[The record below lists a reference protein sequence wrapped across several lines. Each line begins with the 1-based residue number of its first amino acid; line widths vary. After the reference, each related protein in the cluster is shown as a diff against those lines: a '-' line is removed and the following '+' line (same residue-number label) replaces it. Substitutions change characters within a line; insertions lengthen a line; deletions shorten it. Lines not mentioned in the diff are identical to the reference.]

1 MTASQETYETH
12 PNRLRCGQPSPIRR
26 RPVLMEGA
34 MRTQHTQQLS
44 TLEKAG
50 FGAGDMAL
58 NVVISS
64 MMLIIT
70 FFYTDIYGIR
80 TADLAALFVA
90 VKVIG
95 AVADLAMGQVTDA
108 VLTRWGR
115 YRPWLLLLAVPYGLS
130 VFLVFTTPDWSYDA
144 KLLWAYSTYILM
156 TLMTAGVGIPYISL
170 ISGLTSNPQERLS
183 ANGYRLFFAKIG
195 AFMVTIIVPLLA
207 SWWDAGNPA
216 TGYQAAMAVM
226 AAMGVL
232 LFLLC
237 FFTTTERVIHKV
249 EKQPLIEQ
257 VRVLMQNDQ
266 WLILCAVCLTGTIGY
281 VIRGSVAIYYAKY
294 YLGGSTATVSAFL
307 STGVAAA
314 ILAMVVSTWTTKF
327 YCKVKLFR
335 NSQILVAVISLMIYF
350 LVQPGDFVLAFV
362 LYFILSLVVDLHAP
376 VFWSAIAETI
386 DYGQVKTG
394 KRVSGFAFGGIS
406 VCQKAGMAIAG
417 GMVGILLDYFHY
429 QPNQEQSALALQGIA
444 LMLSVIPGF
453 FHFLMGVLMFKY
465 RISDQYYDSVK
476 ADMAT
481 RGYAAG

>member
-1 MTASQETYETH
+1 
-12 PNRLRCGQPSPIRR
+12 
-26 RPVLMEGA
+26 
-34 MRTQHTQQLS
+34 MRTHKLS

-70 FFYTDIYGIR
+70 FFYTDIYGIH

-90 VKVIG
+90 VKVVG

-108 VLTRWGR
+108 VLTGWGR
-115 YRPWLLLLAVPYGLS
+115 YRPWLLLLSVPYGLS

-144 KLLWAYSTYILM
+144 KLIWAYSTYILM

-170 ISGLTSNPQERLS
+170 ISGLTSDPQERLS

-195 AFMVTIIVPLLA
+195 AFMVTIIVPMLA
-207 SWWDAGNPA
+207 SWWDPKNPA
-216 TGYQAAMAVM
+216 AGYQVAMAVM

-237 FFTTTERVIHKV
+237 FFTTTERVVHKV
-249 EKQPLIEQ
+249 DKQPLIDQ
-257 VRVLMQNDQ
+257 VRVLMRNDQ
-266 WLILCAVCLTGTIGY
+266 WLILCAVCVTGTIGY

-294 YLGGSTATVSAFL
+294 YLGGDTAIVSAFL

-335 NSQILVAVISLMIYF
+335 NTQILVALISLMIYF
-350 LVQPGDFVLAFV
+350 LVQPGDIVLAFV

-406 VCQKAGMAIAG
+406 VCQKVGMAIAG
-417 GMVGILLDYFHY
+417 GMVGILLDYFQY
-429 QPNQEQSALALQGIA
+429 QPNQAQSTLALQGIA

-465 RISDQYYDSVK
+465 RISDAYYDTVK
-476 ADMAT
+476 ADMRTA
-481 RGYAAG
+481 GYVAG

>member
-1 MTASQETYETH
+1 M
-12 PNRLRCGQPSPIRR
+12 N
-26 RPVLMEGA
+26 V
-34 MRTQHTQQLS
+34 HTQKLS
-44 TLEKAG
+44 TLEKVG

-70 FFYTDIYGIR
+70 FFYTDIYGLR

-90 VKVIG
+90 VKVVG
-95 AVADLAMGQVTDA
+95 AVADLAMGQVNDA

-115 YRPWLLLLAVPYGLS
+115 YRPWLLLLALPYGLS
-130 VFLVFTTPDWSYDA
+130 VFLVFTTPDWGYDA
-144 KLLWAYSTYILM
+144 KLVWAYASYILM

-170 ISGLTSNPQERLS
+170 ISGLTSDSQQRLS
-183 ANGYRLFFAKIG
+183 ANGYRLFFAKVG
-195 AFMVTIIVPLLA
+195 AFMVTIVVPLLA
-207 SWWDAGNPA
+207 NEWGGADPA
-216 TGYQAAMAVM
+216 AGYQAAMAVM
-226 AAMGVL
+226 AAVGVA
-232 LFLLC
+232 LFAFC
-237 FFTTTERVIHKV
+237 FFTTTERVVHKV
-249 EKQPLIEQ
+249 EKQPLTEQ

-266 WLILCAVCLTGTIGY
+266 WLILCAVCVTGTIGY

-294 YLGGSTATVSAFL
+294 YLHGDTATVSAFL

-335 NSQILVAVISLMIYF
+335 NSQIMVAVLSLMLYF
-350 LVQPGDFVLAFV
+350 LVQPGDMVLAFA
-362 LYFILSLVVDLHAP
+362 LYFLLSLVVDLHAP

-417 GMVGILLDYFHY
+417 GLVGVLLDVFQY
-429 QPNQEQSALALQGIA
+429 QPNQAQSALALQGIA

-453 FHFLMGVLMFKY
+453 FHFLMGLLMFKY
-465 RISDQYYDSVK
+465 RISDDYYSTVK
-476 ADMAT
+476 EDMRAQ
-481 RGYAAG
+481 GYATT

>member
-1 MTASQETYETH
+1 M
-12 PNRLRCGQPSPIRR
+12 
-26 RPVLMEGA
+26 
-34 MRTQHTQQLS
+34 HTQKLS
-44 TLEKAG
+44 TLEKVG

-70 FFYTDIYGIR
+70 FFYTDLYGRR

-90 VKVIG
+90 VKVVG
-95 AVADLAMGQVTDA
+95 ALADLAMGQVNDA

-115 YRPWLLLLAVPYGLS
+115 YRPWLLLLALPYGLS
-130 VFLVFTTPDWSYDA
+130 VFLVFSTPDWGYDA
-144 KLLWAYSTYILM
+144 KLVWAYASYILM

-170 ISGLTSNPQERLS
+170 ISGLTSDPQQRLS
-183 ANGYRLFFAKIG
+183 ANGYRLFFAKVG
-195 AFMVTIIVPLLA
+195 AFMVTIVVPILA
-207 SWWDAGNPA
+207 DAWGGANSA
-216 TGYQAAMAVM
+216 AGYQAAMALM
-226 AAMGVL
+226 AAVGVL
-232 LFLLC
+232 LFAFC
-237 FFTTTERVIHKV
+237 FFTTTERVVHKV
-249 EKQPLIEQ
+249 EKQPLTEQ
-257 VRVLMQNDQ
+257 VRLLLKNDQ
-266 WLILCAVCLTGTIGY
+266 WLILCAVCVTGTIGY

-294 YLGGSTATVSAFL
+294 YLNGDTATVSAFL

-335 NSQILVAVISLMIYF
+335 NSQIMVAVLSLMLYF
-350 LVQPGDFVLAFV
+350 MVQPGDMALAFA
-362 LYFILSLVVDLHAP
+362 LYFLLSLVVDLHAP

-417 GMVGILLDYFHY
+417 GLVGVLLDVFEY
-429 QPNQEQSALALQGIA
+429 QPNQAQSALALQGIA

-453 FHFLMGVLMFKY
+453 FHFLMGLLMFKY
-465 RISDQYYDSVK
+465 RISDDYYSSVK
-476 ADMAT
+476 EDMRAQ
-481 RGYAAG
+481 GYATT

>member
-1 MTASQETYETH
+1 M
-12 PNRLRCGQPSPIRR
+12 
-26 RPVLMEGA
+26 
-34 MRTQHTQQLS
+34 HTQKLS
-44 TLEKAG
+44 TLEKVG

-70 FFYTDIYGIR
+70 FFYTDIYGLR

-90 VKVIG
+90 VKVVG
-95 AVADLAMGQVTDA
+95 ALADLAMGQVNDA

-115 YRPWLLLLAVPYGLS
+115 YRPWLLLLALPYGLS
-130 VFLVFTTPDWSYDA
+130 VFLVFSTPDWGYDA
-144 KLLWAYSTYILM
+144 KLVWAYASYILM

-170 ISGLTSNPQERLS
+170 ISGLTSDPQQRLS
-183 ANGYRLFFAKIG
+183 ANGYRLFFAKVG
-195 AFMVTIIVPLLA
+195 AFMVTIVVPILA
-207 SWWDAGNPA
+207 DAWGGANPA
-216 TGYQAAMAVM
+216 AGYQAAMALM
-226 AAMGVL
+226 AAVGVL
-232 LFLLC
+232 LFAFC
-237 FFTTTERVIHKV
+237 FFTTTERVVHRV
-249 EKQPLIEQ
+249 EKQPLMEQ
-257 VRVLMQNDQ
+257 VRVLLKNDQ
-266 WLILCAVCLTGTIGY
+266 WLILCAVCVTGTIGY

-294 YLGGSTATVSAFL
+294 YLHGDTATVSAFL

-335 NSQILVAVISLMIYF
+335 NSQIMVAVLSLMLYF
-350 LVQPGDFVLAFV
+350 MVQPGDMALAFA
-362 LYFILSLVVDLHAP
+362 LYFLLSLVVDLHAP

-417 GMVGILLDYFHY
+417 GMVGVLLDVFQY
-429 QPNQEQSALALQGIA
+429 QPNQAQSALALQGIA

-453 FHFLMGVLMFKY
+453 FHFLMGLLMFKY
-465 RISDQYYDSVK
+465 RISDDYYSSVK
-476 ADMAT
+476 EDMRAQ
-481 RGYAAG
+481 GYATT

>member
-1 MTASQETYETH
+1 M
-12 PNRLRCGQPSPIRR
+12 
-26 RPVLMEGA
+26 
-34 MRTQHTQQLS
+34 HTQKLS
-44 TLEKAG
+44 TLEKVG

-70 FFYTDIYGIR
+70 FFYTDIYGLR

-90 VKVIG
+90 VKVVG
-95 AVADLAMGQVTDA
+95 ALADLAMGQVNDA

-115 YRPWLLLLAVPYGLS
+115 YRPWLLLLALPYGLS
-130 VFLVFTTPDWSYDA
+130 VFLVFSTPDWGYDA
-144 KLLWAYSTYILM
+144 KLVWAYASYILM

-170 ISGLTSNPQERLS
+170 ISGLTSDPQQRLS
-183 ANGYRLFFAKIG
+183 ANGYRLFFAKVG
-195 AFMVTIIVPLLA
+195 AFMVTIVVPILA
-207 SWWDAGNPA
+207 DAWGGANPA
-216 TGYQAAMAVM
+216 AGYQAAMALM
-226 AAMGVL
+226 AAVGVL
-232 LFLLC
+232 LFAFC
-237 FFTTTERVIHKV
+237 FFTTTERVVHKV
-249 EKQPLIEQ
+249 EKQPLMEQ
-257 VRVLMQNDQ
+257 VRVLLKNDQ
-266 WLILCAVCLTGTIGY
+266 WLILCAVCVTGTIGY

-294 YLGGSTATVSAFL
+294 YLHGDTATVSAFL

-335 NSQILVAVISLMIYF
+335 NSQIMVAVLSLMLYF
-350 LVQPGDFVLAFV
+350 MVQPGDMALAFA
-362 LYFILSLVVDLHAP
+362 LYFLLSLVVDLHAP

-417 GMVGILLDYFHY
+417 GMVGVLLDVFQY
-429 QPNQEQSALALQGIA
+429 QPNQAQSALALQGIA

-453 FHFLMGVLMFKY
+453 FHFLMGLLMFKY
-465 RISDQYYDSVK
+465 RISDDYYSSVK
-476 ADMAT
+476 EDMRAQ
-481 RGYAAG
+481 GYATT